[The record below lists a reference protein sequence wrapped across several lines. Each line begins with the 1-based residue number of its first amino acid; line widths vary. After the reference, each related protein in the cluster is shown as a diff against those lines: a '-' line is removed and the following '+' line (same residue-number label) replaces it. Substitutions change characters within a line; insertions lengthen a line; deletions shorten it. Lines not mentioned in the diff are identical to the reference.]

1 MKQQLSI
8 PRGEIG
14 MYSLTKRNHYGRYQN
29 MDADK
34 RKRYEKIAAD
44 IVRLVGGRDNI
55 IGVAHCATRLRLVLE
70 DNDKAD
76 IKAIETVDLAKG
88 VFVAGDQLQIIFGAG
103 LVNDVCQVLAESIH
117 MDSMSLGDL
126 KTKAN
131 KRMNPLQ
138 RAVKALSDVFIE
150 IMPGILAAALLTGIS
165 SVLGN
170 LEFVENND
178 TLYGISTLIN
188 ISSGAIFGFL
198 PLCVAYSTVK
208 RFGGRPIMGLVM
220 GCIMLSNSLAD
231 AYAAAQGTAEITT
244 LHIFGLPV
252 ELVGFQGGII
262 VALLIG
268 IVTAKLDIFFEKKVP
283 EVIRLLVSPLLTTLV
298 SAFLLFMVIGPV
310 GRGLASG
317 ITAALVW
324 MTQNLGAAG
333 YAVFSGV
340 QQLIVITGLH
350 HVFGAIESQLLADT
364 GRNFLNPLMSVAII
378 AQGGAVLGYLAR
390 NRRDARARELC
401 IPSFVSVLFGITEP
415 ALFGVNLRYRYP
427 IIGGCIGGAIGG
439 IVVYVTNLA
448 ALGFGTTVVPGIALA
463 DPAGNGYVN
472 YIIAHGIALAA
483 GFLFAFLLG
492 AVFERRQTA
501 DEPENTGEFSEAA
514 GQTSVQTAETEK
526 LAAFADGQFM
536 GIEKVND
543 PTFSQKVLG
552 DGVAVV
558 PSGNKVYSPA
568 DAVVEMVADTCHAV
582 ALRTKAGH
590 GILLHVGIDTVQ
602 LGGKYFDVHVS
613 AGQTVK
619 KGDCLMDVDFGKIA
633 EEGYDTS
640 ICLIFAELAEG
651 YHVEREPE
659 GTVRA
664 GDPIAAIAK

>member
-1 MKQQLSI
+1 
-8 PRGEIG
+8 
-14 MYSLTKRNHYGRYQN
+14 
-29 MDADK
+29 MDAEK
-34 RKRYEKIAAD
+34 RKRYEKIAEELT
-44 IVRLVGGRDNI
+44 RLAGGKNNI
-55 IGVAHCATRLRLVLE
+55 LGIAHCATRLRLVLE
-70 DNDKAD
+70 DNEKAD
-76 IKAIETVDLAKG
+76 IHAIEDVDLVKG

-103 LVNDVCQVLAESIH
+103 LVNDVCQVLAESLR

-150 IMPGILAAALLTGIS
+150 IMPGILAAALLTGLS

-170 LEFVENND
+170 LDFVKNND
-178 TLYGISTLIN
+178 TLYGLSQLIN

-208 RFGGRPIMGLVM
+208 RFGGRPIMGIVI
-220 GCIMLSNSLAD
+220 GCIMLTNSLAD
-231 AYAAAQGTAEITT
+231 AGAAAQGTTDVTT
-244 LHIFGLPV
+244 LYIFGLPV
-252 ELVGFQGGII
+252 ELIGFQGGII

-283 EVIRLLVSPLLTTLV
+283 EVVRLLVSPLLTTLV
-298 SAFLLFMVIGPV
+298 SSFLLFMVIGPV

-324 MTQNLGAAG
+324 MTENLGAFG

-390 NRRDARARELC
+390 NLKDAKAKELC
-401 IPSFVSVLFGITEP
+401 IPSFISVLFGITEP

-439 IVVYVTNLA
+439 VIVYITDLA

-463 DPAGNGYVN
+463 DPSNNGYVS
-472 YIIAHGIALAA
+472 YVIAHAAAMAA
-483 GFLFAFLLG
+483 GFLFSFIIG
-492 AVFERRQTA
+492 IGFGRKNQKTVEIQKTTEIQKT
-501 DEPENTGEFSEAA
+501 EPLIQEGL
-514 GQTSVQTAETEK
+514 AEEIS
-526 LAAFADGQFM
+526 AFASGEYID
-536 GIEKVND
+536 IEKVND
-543 PTFSQKVLG
+543 PTFAQKILG
-552 DGVAVV
+552 DGVAII
-558 PSGNKVYSPA
+558 PADGKIYSPC
-568 DAVVEMVADTCHAV
+568 DAQVEMIMDTKHAV
-582 ALRTKAGH
+582 GLRTSSGS
-590 GILLHVGIDTVQ
+590 GILIHAGIDTVN
-602 LGGKYFDVHVS
+602 LGGKYFSVHVS
-613 AGQTVK
+613 EGQILK
-619 KGDCLMDVDFGKIA
+619 KGDLILEFDKDKIK
-633 EEGYDTS
+633 EEGFDTS
-640 ICLIFAELAEG
+640 VCLIFTEPAEG
-651 YHVEREPE
+651 THVEKESE
-659 GTVRA
+659 KMVSA
-664 GDPIAAIAK
+664 GDRIAEIIK

>member
-1 MKQQLSI
+1 
-8 PRGEIG
+8 
-14 MYSLTKRNHYGRYQN
+14 
-29 MDADK
+29 MDAEK
-34 RKRYEKIAAD
+34 KQRYEKIASE
-44 IVRLVGGRDNI
+44 IVRLAGGRDNI
-55 IGVAHCATRLRLVLE
+55 LGVAHCATRLRLVLE

-76 IKAIETVDLAKG
+76 TAAIERVDLVKG

-103 LVNDVCQVLAESIH
+103 LVNDVCQILAESIH

-150 IMPGILAAALLTGIS
+150 IMPGILAAALLTGLS

-188 ISSGAIFGFL
+188 IASGAIFGFL

-208 RFGGRPIMGLVM
+208 RFGGRPIMGIVM
-220 GCIMLSNSLAD
+220 GCIMLSGSLAD
-231 AYAAAQGTAEITT
+231 AYAAAQGTVDVTV

-268 IVTAKLDIFFEKKVP
+268 VVTAKLDIFFEKKVP

-298 SAFLLFMVIGPV
+298 SSFLLFIIIGPV

-324 MTQNLGAAG
+324 MTQNLGALG

-350 HVFGAIESQLLADT
+350 HVFGAIESQLLVDT

-378 AQGGAVLGYLAR
+378 AQGGAVLGYLAGHLK
-390 NRRDARARELC
+390 DARAKELC
-401 IPSFVSVLFGITEP
+401 IPSFISVLFGITEP

-427 IIGGCIGGAIGG
+427 LIGGCIGGAVGG
-439 IVVYVTNLA
+439 VIVYMTNLA

-463 DPAGNGYVN
+463 DPAHNGYLN
-472 YIIAHGIALAA
+472 YVIAHVAA
-483 GFLFAFLLG
+483 VVSGFLFSFLLG
-492 AVFERRQTA
+492 IVFRRKAAVEEGNAVSAVIPAAQPA
-501 DEPENTGEFSEAA
+501 AKEPEPVL
-514 GQTSVQTAETEK
+514 QTEEGGAEEI
-526 LAAFADGQFM
+526 AAFVKGDYI

-543 PTFSQKVLG
+543 PTFAQKILG
-552 DGVAVV
+552 EGVAIL
-558 PSGNKVYSPA
+558 PLDNKIYAPA
-568 DAVVEMVADTCHAV
+568 DAVVEMVADTKHAV
-582 ALRTKAGH
+582 TLRTKAGN

-602 LGGKYFDVHVS
+602 LGGKYFSVHVET
-613 AGQTVK
+613 GQEVK
-619 KGDCLMDVDFGKIA
+619 KGDCIMDVDFAGVKK
-633 EEGYDTS
+633 EGYDTAV
-640 ICLIFAELAEG
+640 CMIFAELADG
-651 YHVEREPE
+651 RNVTREPE
-659 GTVRA
+659 KAVEPGER
-664 GDPIAAIAK
+664 IALLGR

>member
-268 IVTAKLDIFFEKKVP
+268 IVTAKLDLFFEKKVP

-298 SAFLLFMVIGPV
+298 SAFLLFMIIGPV

-602 LGGKYFDVHVS
+602 LEGKYFDVHVT

-659 GTVRA
+659 GTVKA

>member
-1 MKQQLSI
+1 
-8 PRGEIG
+8 
-14 MYSLTKRNHYGRYQN
+14 
-29 MDADK
+29 MDAEK
-34 RKRYEKIAAD
+34 KQRYEKIASE
-44 IVRLVGGRDNI
+44 IVRLAGGRDNI
-55 IGVAHCATRLRLVLE
+55 LGVAHCATRLRLVLE

-76 IKAIETVDLAKG
+76 TAAIERVDLVKG

-103 LVNDVCQVLAESIH
+103 LVNDVCQILAESIH

-150 IMPGILAAALLTGIS
+150 IMPGILAAALLTGLS

-188 ISSGAIFGFL
+188 IASGAIFGFL

-208 RFGGRPIMGLVM
+208 RFGGRPIMGIVM
-220 GCIMLSNSLAD
+220 GCIMLSGSLAD
-231 AYAAAQGTAEITT
+231 AYAAAQGTVDVTV

-268 IVTAKLDIFFEKKVP
+268 VVTAKLDIFFEKKVP

-298 SAFLLFMVIGPV
+298 SSFLLFMIIGPV

-324 MTQNLGAAG
+324 MTQNLGALG

-350 HVFGAIESQLLADT
+350 HVFGAIESQLLVDT

-378 AQGGAVLGYLAR
+378 AQGGAVLGYLAGHLK
-390 NRRDARARELC
+390 DARAKELC
-401 IPSFVSVLFGITEP
+401 IPSFISVLFGITEP

-427 IIGGCIGGAIGG
+427 LIGGCIGGAVGG
-439 IVVYVTNLA
+439 VIVYVTNLA

-463 DPAGNGYVN
+463 DPAHNGYLN
-472 YIIAHGIALAA
+472 YVIAHVAA
-483 GFLFAFLLG
+483 VVSGFLFAFLLG
-492 AVFERRQTA
+492 IVFRRKAAIEEGNAVSTA
-501 DEPENTGEFSEAA
+501 IPAAQPAAKEPEPVL
-514 GQTSVQTAETEK
+514 QTEEGGAEEI
-526 LAAFADGQFM
+526 AAFVKGDYI

-543 PTFSQKVLG
+543 PTFAQKILG
-552 DGVAVV
+552 EGVAIL
-558 PSGNKVYSPA
+558 PSDNKIYAPA
-568 DAVVEMVADTCHAV
+568 DAVVEMVADTKHAV
-582 ALRTKAGH
+582 TLRTKAGN
-590 GILLHVGIDTVQ
+590 GILLHVGIDTV
-602 LGGKYFDVHVS
+602 
-613 AGQTVK
+613 AMN
-619 KGDCLMDVDFGKIA
+619 GDGFEYLV
-633 EEGYDTS
+633 EEGQKVTAGTPLIRFDREKIKAAGHPDTTVC
-640 ICLIFAELAEG
+640 IITEPADAKNIRFVTGIRGEANVTVVAEYE
-651 YHVEREPE
+651 
-659 GTVRA
+659 
-664 GDPIAAIAK
+664 

>member
-1 MKQQLSI
+1 
-8 PRGEIG
+8 
-14 MYSLTKRNHYGRYQN
+14 
-29 MDADK
+29 MDAEK
-34 RKRYEKIAAD
+34 KQRYEKIASE
-44 IVRLVGGRDNI
+44 IVRLAGGRDNI
-55 IGVAHCATRLRLVLE
+55 LGVAHCATRLRLVLE

-76 IKAIETVDLAKG
+76 TAAIERVDLVKG

-103 LVNDVCQVLAESIH
+103 LVNDVCQILAESIH

-150 IMPGILAAALLTGIS
+150 IMPGILAAALLTGLS

-188 ISSGAIFGFL
+188 IASGAIFGFL

-208 RFGGRPIMGLVM
+208 RFGGRPIMGIVM
-220 GCIMLSNSLAD
+220 GCIMLSGSLAD
-231 AYAAAQGTAEITT
+231 AYAAAQGTVDVTV

-268 IVTAKLDIFFEKKVP
+268 VVTAKLDIFFEKKVP

-298 SAFLLFMVIGPV
+298 SSFLLFIIIGPV

-324 MTQNLGAAG
+324 MTQNLGALG

-350 HVFGAIESQLLADT
+350 HVFGAIESQLLVDT

-378 AQGGAVLGYLAR
+378 AQGGAVLGYLAGHLK
-390 NRRDARARELC
+390 DARAKELC
-401 IPSFVSVLFGITEP
+401 IPSFISVLFGITEP

-427 IIGGCIGGAIGG
+427 LIGGCIGGAVGG
-439 IVVYVTNLA
+439 VIVYVTNLA

-463 DPAGNGYVN
+463 DPAHNGYLN
-472 YIIAHGIALAA
+472 YVIAHVAA
-483 GFLFAFLLG
+483 VVSGFLFSFLLG
-492 AVFERRQTA
+492 IVFRRKAAVEEGNAVSAVIPAAQPA
-501 DEPENTGEFSEAA
+501 AKEPEPVL
-514 GQTSVQTAETEK
+514 QTEEGGAEEI
-526 LAAFADGQFM
+526 AAFVKGEYI

-543 PTFSQKVLG
+543 PTFAQKILG
-552 DGVAVV
+552 EGVAIL
-558 PSGNKVYSPA
+558 PLDNKIYAPA
-568 DAVVEMVADTCHAV
+568 DAVVEMVADTKHAV
-582 ALRTKAGH
+582 TLRTKAGN

-602 LGGKYFDVHVS
+602 LGGKYFSVHVET
-613 AGQTVK
+613 GQEVK
-619 KGDCLMDVDFGKIA
+619 KGDCIMDVDFAGVKK
-633 EEGYDTS
+633 EGYDTAV
-640 ICLIFAELAEG
+640 CMIFAELADG
-651 YHVEREPE
+651 RNVTREPE
-659 GTVRA
+659 KAVEPGER
-664 GDPIAAIAK
+664 IALLGR

>member
-268 IVTAKLDIFFEKKVP
+268 IVTAKLDLFFEKKVP

-602 LGGKYFDVHVS
+602 LEGKYFDVHVT

-659 GTVRA
+659 GTVKA